1 MKIRR
6 TAPLLVLAALLA
18 MASGCLEDPS
28 TTTRPPGSPLEQSSA
43 VPDDDDGSQFDDQ
56 SDEDDGESDAAD
68 ESELH
73 SGGHAA
79 LIAEVR
85 ALIAARGITPTPPPP
100 PVSDALYELGQAL
113 AFDKIL
119 GGNRDI
125 SCMTCHH
132 PAVGT
137 DDDRHLPRGAGG
149 HGLGFGRAGGPIIPR
164 NAPALFNL
172 HEYTT
177 MFWDSRVERNAA
189 GDIVTPAGAQLTAE
203 MKAAL
208 TFGVVAAQAM
218 FPVVSRE
225 EMRGLPGQ
233 NEIANIPDGDFQG
246 VWQALMQRLGAIPEY
261 VAMFEAAYPG
271 VPFEDMSFAHAANAI
286 AGFEIRAFA
295 ALDSPWEQFVA
306 GDDQALGKAQLQGAK
321 TFFDEGCGS
330 CHSGRAFSNFRHH
343 NTGLAQL
350 GPGAGAGPTSTD
362 DFGREHVTGAP
373 ADRYR
378 FRTTPLVNVALT
390 GPYGHSGQYA
400 DLRDFVMHYD
410 DPVRKLQQYDVTEH
424 VYDEDLHSL
433 VVQNRDAVIAG
444 ISTSMAGVRFKKK
457 HANKMVSFLEAL
469 TAESSLYLW
478 SVVPEHVPSGLPVED

>member
-1 MKIRR
+1 MTMYR
-6 TAPLLVLAALLA
+6 TAPLLVLATLVV
-18 MASGCLEDPS
+18 MASGCLEDPG
-28 TTTRPPGSPLEQSSA
+28 TTSRSSVRPLEHSPTAFDDGDGESDEDQDDDD
-43 VPDDDDGSQFDDQ
+43 DDDDGDR
-56 SDEDDGESDAAD
+56 
-68 ESELH
+68 
-73 SGGHAA
+73 AA

-100 PVSDALYELGQAL
+100 AVSDALYELGRAL

-119 GGNRDI
+119 SGNRDI

-149 HGLGFGRAGGPIIPR
+149 AGLGMVRTGGPIIPR

-172 HEYTT
+172 HEYPA
-177 MFWDSRVERNAA
+177 MFWDSRIERNAA
-189 GDIVTPAGAQLTAE
+189 GGIVTPAGAQLTAE

-225 EMRGLPGQ
+225 EMRGWTGQ
-233 NEIANIPDGDFQG
+233 NAVANVADGNFQG

-271 VPFEDMSFAHAANAI
+271 VQFEDMSFAHAANAI
-286 AGFEIRAFA
+286 AGFELRAFA
-295 ALDSPWEQFVA
+295 ALDSPWERFVA
-306 GDDQALGKAQLQGAK
+306 GDDQALGKHQLEGAK
-321 TFFDEGCGS
+321 QFFEKGCGG

-350 GPGAGAGPTSTD
+350 GPGTGAGPTSHD
-362 DFGREHVTGAP
+362 DFGREHVTGVR

-400 DLRDFVMHYD
+400 DLREFVLHYD
-410 DPVRKLQQYDVTEH
+410 DPVRRLQQYDVYEH
-424 VYDEDLHSL
+424 VYEEDLYGL

-444 ISTSMAGVRFKKK
+444 LPATLASVRFKPK
-457 HANKMVSFLEAL
+457 HANRMVAFLESL
-469 TAESSLYLW
+469 TAESSLDLA
-478 SVVPEHVPSGLPVED
+478 SVVPERVPSGLPVAD

>member
-1 MKIRR
+1 MTTHR
-6 TAPLLVLAALLA
+6 TAPLLVLAVLVL

-28 TTTRPPGSPLEQSSA
+28 TTRRSSVSPLEPRSA
-43 VPDDDDGSQFDDQ
+43 DHDADDDDENQLDE
-56 SDEDDGESDAAD
+56 SDEDDGESDED
-68 ESELH
+68 DR
-73 SGGHAA
+73 AA

-85 ALIAARGITPTPPPP
+85 ALIATRGITPTPPPP
-100 PVSDALYELGQAL
+100 PVSDALYELGRAL

-119 GGNRDI
+119 GGNQDI

-149 HGLGFGRAGGPIIPR
+149 TGLGLARTGGSIIPR

-172 HEYTT
+172 HEYPT

-218 FPVVSRE
+218 FPVTSRE
-225 EMRGLPGQ
+225 EMRGWPGQ
-233 NEIANIPDGDFQG
+233 NAIADVADGDFQG

-271 VPFEDMSFAHAANAI
+271 VPFENMSFAHAANAI
-286 AGFEIRAFA
+286 AGFELRAFA
-295 ALDSPWEQFVA
+295 ALDSPWQRFVA
-306 GDDQALGKAQLQGAK
+306 GDDQALGKAELEGAK

-343 NTGLAQL
+343 DTGLAQL
-350 GPGAGAGPTSTD
+350 GPGTGAGPTGTD
-362 DFGREHVTGAP
+362 DFGREHVTGVQG
-373 ADRYR
+373 DRYR

-400 DLRDFVMHYD
+400 DLREFVLHYD
-410 DPVRKLQQYDVTEH
+410 DPVRRLQEYDVAEH
-424 VYDEDLHSL
+424 VYEEELRGL
-433 VVQNRDAVIAG
+433 VVQNMDAVIAG
-444 ISTSMAGVRFKKK
+444 IPATVASIRFKGK
-457 HANKMVSFLEAL
+457 HASKMVAFLESL
-469 TAESSLYLW
+469 TAESTLDLS
-478 SVVPEHVPSGLPVED
+478 SVVPERVPSGLPVAD